1 MDEVRSYVKKCR
13 KYGMSDMHIRKTL
26 REAGHQDFLIK
37 QAMIGG
43 RHSATPRSTNNL
55 AMPVLVSVF
64 IALVIGGIGIV
75 AFTTDSATGIT
86 SAAVT
91 EVQLQDENLLL
102 LQAKESLLQE
112 RIKEIQSLDVSL
124 EEKERLIAEQRYEID
139 SLFMQIK
146 QERSNNL
153 DAGIELINNMLSKE

>member
-13 KYGMSDMHIRKTL
+13 KYGMSDTHIRKTL

-37 QAMIGG
+37 KAMVGG
-43 RHSATPRSTNNL
+43 RHSATARSSNNL

-102 LQAKESLLQE
+102 LQAKENLLNE
-112 RIKEIQSLDVSL
+112 RIREIQSLDVSL